1 MTVAE
6 QARRAR
12 EASKLLAKAD
22 GATRSSAVLRMAERL
37 VENAGEILS
46 ANEEDVAGARER
58 GVRPELLDR
67 LQLSERRIEE
77 MAEGL
82 RQVAGLPDPIGEVI
96 ERWQQKD
103 GLWIEKVRVPF
114 GVVGMVYESRPNVT
128 ADAAGLVVKAG
139 SAAVL
144 RGGTDALRSNRAI
157 VRALRRAL
165 ADSGLP
171 EDAVTFIDDP
181 DRRAVDELLTAKG
194 LVDVVIPR
202 GGAGLIQHVV
212 ETATVPVIETGV
224 GNCHLYVDEA
234 ADLHMALELAVNA
247 KTQRPGVC
255 NAIETLLVH
264 EKIAA
269 DFLPR
274 VVSALR
280 ERGVEIRGC
289 PKTREVVPDV
299 VPATEEDWWT
309 EYLGLTLAVRVV
321 ADVEAA
327 VEHINRY
334 GTRHS
339 EAIVTE
345 NREAAEIFLRDVDAA
360 AVYHN
365 ASTRFTDG
373 FQFGFGAEIGI
384 STQKL
389 HARGPMGLKE
399 LTTYKY
405 VVRGNGQIRS

>member
-274 VVSALR
+274 VVSELR